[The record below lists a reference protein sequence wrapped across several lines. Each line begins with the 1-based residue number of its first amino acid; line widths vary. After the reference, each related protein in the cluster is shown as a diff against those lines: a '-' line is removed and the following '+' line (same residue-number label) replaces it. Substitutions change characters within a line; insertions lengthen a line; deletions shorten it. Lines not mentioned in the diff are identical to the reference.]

1 MRMRVGST
9 RMRRLTVLVAV
20 VAVVL
25 SPLTA
30 CASLPESSA
39 PEALGTLNREPTP
52 EGPPP
57 PVANRDPDLLL
68 RDFLQATADPANRH
82 LAARQYMTPAAS
94 TQWDDAAGTVIVE
107 KPDTLRESRSGDKAT
122 YKIRARKVGELAA
135 DGGYRPSDDIVIVEN
150 KIELTKV
157 DGEWRIDEL
166 PDGVVMDSTAFFK
179 SYRRYALYF
188 IDPSGNTTIPDLRWI
203 SVPKGQL
210 TQRLLSSLLEGP
222 QPALASVLRNEL
234 AAPVALRGTIT
245 KANGDPEEV
254 GIGLG
259 GVKIDF
265 AGASAL
271 NPRERELLAAQVVLT
286 LSGADILGPYML
298 LADGKPLD
306 ERFAANGW
314 SVADVQ
320 QFNPGTSTRNQAGL
334 HALRGGGLVQVT
346 DSGGSAPTPGYFG
359 RVNNLQSAALSPDG
373 QLVAAVA
380 EAGRPAGEPSRALMV
395 GTYGG
400 NAFPVAEGFT
410 ITRPSW
416 TADGGAAWAVLDGG
430 RVIRAVHDRATGNV
444 SVQDVDISALTAASS
459 ATAPRLPITELRISR
474 SGVRAAMIAD
484 GKVYVAVVVPQ
495 PDGKLSLTSA
505 IPVGV
510 GLSTAAVSV
519 DWLDADTIIIA
530 REGNVDPVSTVSVD
544 GSEPTPLTA
553 QNLTAPVRSVSA
565 SPDHQYVADS
575 RAVLELAIAPAPDQ
589 GQPYWRE
596 VPGLGANALPVLP
609 G

>member
-1 MRMRVGST
+1 MRQ
-9 RMRRLTVLVAV
+9 LTVLVAV
-20 VAVVL
+20 FAVVL

-57 PVANRDPDLLL
+57 PAANRDPDLLL

-107 KPDTLRESRSGDKAT
+107 KPDTLRESRSGDKAS
-122 YKIRARKVGELAA
+122 YLIRARKVGELSA
-135 DGGYRPSDDIVIVEN
+135 DGGYRPSDDIPIVEN

-188 IDPSGNTTIPDLRWI
+188 ADPGGTTAVPDLRWI

-210 TQRLLSSLLEGP
+210 TQRLLSSLIEGP

-234 AAPVALRGTIT
+234 APPVALRGTIS
-245 KANGDPEEV
+245 KINGDPEGV

-271 NPRERELLAAQVVLT
+271 NPRDRELLAAQVVLT
-286 LSGADILGPYML
+286 LSGADILGPYVL

-306 ERFAANGW
+306 ERFGANGW
-314 SVADVQ
+314 NVADVQ

-346 DSGGSAPTPGYFG
+346 DSGGSASTPGYFG

-380 EAGRPAGEPSRALMV
+380 EAGRPAGEPSRTLMV

-416 TADGGAAWAVLDGG
+416 TADGSAAWAVIDGG

-444 SVQDVDISALTAASS
+444 SVQEVDTSALTAASS

-474 SGVRAAMIAD
+474 TGVRAAMIAN

-495 PDGKLSLTSA
+495 PDGKLALTSA
-505 IPVGV
+505 LPVGV
-510 GLSTAAVSV
+510 DLSTPAVSL
-519 DWLDADTIIIA
+519 DWLDADSIIIA

-544 GSEPTPLTA
+544 GSEPKPLTS

-575 RAVLELAIAPAPDQ
+575 RAVLELTSAPDQ

-596 VPGLGANALPVLP
+596 VPGLGVNAIPVLP

>member
-1 MRMRVGST
+1 MTMRVRT
-9 RMRRLTVLVAV
+9 ARTQRLTVLAAAV
-20 VAVVL
+20 LAVLV
-25 SPLTA
+25 PLTA

-39 PEALGTLNREPTP
+39 PEALGTINRGPTP

-68 RDFLQATADPANRH
+68 RDFLQATADPADRH

-122 YKIRARKVGELAA
+122 YQIRARKVGELAA
-135 DGGYRPSDDIVIVEN
+135 DGGYRPSDDLVMVEN

-179 SYRRYALYF
+179 SYRRYVLYF
-188 IDPSGNTTIPDLRWI
+188 IDPGGNAAVPDLRWM
-203 SVPKGQL
+203 SVQKPEL
-210 TQRLLSSLLEGP
+210 PQRLLSSLIEGP
-222 QPALASVLRNEL
+222 QPALASMLRNEL
-234 AAPVALRGTIT
+234 TPPIALRGTIT
-245 KANGDPEEV
+245 KINGDPDDV

-259 GVKIDF
+259 GVRIDF
-265 AGASAL
+265 AGASGL
-271 NPRERELLAAQVVLT
+271 NPRDRELLAAQVVLT
-286 LSGADILGPYML
+286 LSSADILGPYQL

-306 ERFAANGW
+306 ERFAANGYN
-314 SVADVQ
+314 VADVQ
-320 QFNPGTSTRNQAGL
+320 QFSPATSARNQVGL
-334 HALRGGGLVQVT
+334 HALRGGGLVEVG
-346 DSGGSAPTPGYFG
+346 DNGGITPAPGYFG
-359 RVNNLQSAALSPDG
+359 RVTNLQTATLSPDG
-373 QLVAAVA
+373 QFVAAVA
-380 EAGRPAGEPSRALMV
+380 EAGRPPGMPSRTLMV

-416 TADGGAAWAVLDGG
+416 TADGSAAWAVVDGD
-430 RVIRAVHDRATGNV
+430 RVVRAVNDRGTGNV
-444 SVQDVDISALTAASS
+444 SVQNVDISALTAASS
-459 ATAPRLPITELRISR
+459 ASAPRLPITELRISR
-474 SGVRAAMIAD
+474 TGVRAAMIAD

-495 PDGKLSLTSA
+495 PDGKLSLASA
-505 IPVGV
+505 LPVGV

-519 DWLDADTIIIA
+519 DWLDADSIIIA
-530 REGNVDPVSTVSVD
+530 REGNIDPVSTVSVD
-544 GSEPTPLTA
+544 GSEPTPLTS

-565 SPDHQYVADS
+565 STDHQYVADS
-575 RAVLELAIAPAPDQ
+575 RAVLELTSAPDQ

-596 VPGLGANALPVLP
+596 VPGLGANAIPVLP